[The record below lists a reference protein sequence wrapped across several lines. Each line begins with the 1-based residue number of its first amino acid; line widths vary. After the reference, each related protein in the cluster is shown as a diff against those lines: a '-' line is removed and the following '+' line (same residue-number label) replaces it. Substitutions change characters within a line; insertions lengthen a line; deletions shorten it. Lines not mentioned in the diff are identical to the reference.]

1 MVKERR
7 SAKRIKYD
15 MVRVYSKMETHV
27 DGKAKSVFK
36 ESLMLSQNKNK
47 NRSVGIWKSGRP
59 VSLCKK
65 IEMQYQIC
73 YTEQWY
79 KRKYNKK
86 RNANESE

>member
-36 ESLMLSQNKNK
+36 
-47 NRSVGIWKSGRP
+47 
-59 VSLCKK
+59 
-65 IEMQYQIC
+65 
-73 YTEQWY
+73 
-79 KRKYNKK
+79 RKPDALAK
-86 RNANESE
+86 EE

>member
-1 MVKERR
+1 M
-7 SAKRIKYD
+7 
-15 MVRVYSKMETHV
+15 
-27 DGKAKSVFK
+27 GKQKVFSK
-36 ESLMLSQNKNK
+36 ESIMLSQNKNK
-47 NRSVGIWKSGRP
+47 EQVCRYLEIRQT
-59 VSLCKK
+59 CFFYAKK

>member
-1 MVKERR
+1 M
-7 SAKRIKYD
+7 
-15 MVRVYSKMETHV
+15 
-27 DGKAKSVFK
+27 GKQKVFSK
-36 ESLMLSQNKNK
+36 ESLMLSQIRIK

>member
-1 MVKERR
+1 M
-7 SAKRIKYD
+7 
-15 MVRVYSKMETHV
+15 
-27 DGKAKSVFK
+27 GKQKVFSK

-47 NRSVGIWKSGRP
+47 EQVCRYLEIRQTCF
-59 VSLCKK
+59 LCKK